1 MGRER
6 FERCSAALRDRA
18 AFELRRI
25 WRMASRLRW
34 LQNILDAI
42 GIKTAV
48 TKSAYAEF
56 IENQTCWAGL
66 PPGYG

>member
-1 MGRER
+1 
-6 FERCSAALRDRA
+6 
-18 AFELRRI
+18 
-25 WRMASRLRW
+25 MASRLRW

>member
-1 MGRER
+1 LGREQ
-6 FERCSAALRDRA
+6 FEGFFSALRDRA

-25 WRMASRLRW
+25 WRMAWRLRW

-48 TKSAYAEF
+48 TRSA
-56 IENQTCWAGL
+56 
-66 PPGYG
+66 